1 MLQEDNNKKALN
13 ERISDLNKKSNEYQK
28 IVNELSSEVNRLNEI
43 LKLKLLL
50 NNDLEARLGSHAAEK
65 EKY

>member
-43 LKLKLLL
+43 LKLKLL
-50 NNDLEARLGSHAAEK
+50 
-65 EKY
+65 